1 MKYAEDNVG
10 HALDMFLE
18 SIILETMAKSKWQ
31 KGRLGEGNL
40 IFLVRT
46 VGRIILSGSVG

>member
-10 HALDMFLE
+10 HAFDIFLE

-31 KGRLGEGNL
+31 KGRLGEN
-40 IFLVRT
+40 
-46 VGRIILSGSVG
+46 ILHKF